1 MKKDRIVTIVILTVA
16 LSLTLCVLVLA
27 GCGSTTDEAPV
38 GNTGTPQ
45 GDAAQV
51 AACQTNLRTIDSA
64 IVQYQAGTGKL
75 PSSVRA
81 LVPNYLRSAPQEPM
95 GAAIPSVG
103 ARLSVP
109 WAILTKA
116 LKRGVLTGSGHGIVE
131 EVAVGTF
138 QP

>member
-27 GCGSTTDEAPV
+27 GCGLTTDEAPV

-75 PSSVRA
+75 PSSVGA

-95 GAAIPSVG
+95 GGSYSVSG
-103 ARLSVP
+103 G
-109 WAILTKA
+109 KA
-116 LKRGVLTGSGHGIVE
+116 KCSLGH
-131 EVAVGTF
+131 TY
-138 QP
+138 